1 MRYVLVTNRRPFGFG
16 HGVTGVMVTLTLDL
30 PVTSN
35 APGRKPITSCP
46 SSVNAEVGSLE
57 PLMILMFSRPELGCE
72 LAPAWGG
79 GQTKLYGWGGVNLSL
94 KLGATLHDATMYAT
108 AALTG
113 CGVRVMV

>member
-1 MRYVLVTNRRPFGFG
+1 MTSGASAVMRYVLVTNRSPFGFG

-46 SSVNAEVGSLE
+46 SSVNAELGSLE

-79 GQTKLYGWGGVNLSL
+79 GQTKLYGCGGANPS
-94 KLGATLHDATMYAT
+94 
-108 AALTG
+108 
-113 CGVRVMV
+113 